1 MRRPLL
7 RAIPLGFALLTTPPW
22 VGLHAQGFQ
31 SLRAEDAAAY
41 AGQATG
47 RPAVI
52 VFYATS
58 CPRSQAM
65 FPSLVAL
72 ANQYQ
77 SAGVDFLVFSTDE
90 EADKE
95 RIPEFLAKYGAPF
108 APVYVERWA
117 PGEFT
122 QAMAGVGIHAGKVWT
137 RPLVAVRDGNGTIVA
152 QAQGVTDV
160 SPLSAAL
167 SRRE

>member
-1 MRRPLL
+1 MRWPLL
-7 RAIPLGFALLTTPPW
+7 RALPLGLALLTTPHW
-22 VGLHAQGFQ
+22 IALQAQGFQ
-31 SLRAEDAAAY
+31 TLRAEDAAAY
-41 AGQATG
+41 VGQATG

-77 SAGVDFLVFSTDE
+77 SAGVDFLVFSTDD
-90 EADKE
+90 EADRE
-95 RIPEFLAKYGAPF
+95 RIPGFLAKHGAPF
-108 APVYVERWA
+108 APVYIERWA

-122 QAMAGVGIHAGKVWT
+122 QALAGVGIQAGKVWT
-137 RPLVAVRDGNGTIVA
+137 RPLVAVRDGNGSIVA

-167 SRRE
+167 SRGE